1 MGLVIYVK
9 KALNITW
16 NILQVLIII
25 YVILITGFIFCEN
38 KYGFTEIGD
47 YTFNNVSK
55 LDTKNI
61 KNVKAGDLLIVKNTN
76 DLEAG
81 DIVYYYAAYNE
92 QYIIVSD
99 KVVSKKKD
107 RDTMIYTLNENDPF
121 MVSDSRVIGKYT
133 HNYRNLGKVLSVL
146 ESKNGFIFLVLL
158 PIMIV
163 FIYQVKQFLLLLRYE
178 KLEELKEEN
187 GEVID
192 DEVL

>member
-9 KALNITW
+9 KAFKIVW
-16 NILQVLIII
+16 NVVQVLIIF

-38 KYGFTEIGD
+38 KYGFTQIGD
-47 YTFNNVSK
+47 YTFNNVTK

-61 KNVKAGDLLIVKNTN
+61 KDVKAGDLLIVKTTD
-76 DLEAG
+76 DLEVG
-81 DIVYYYAAYNE
+81 DTIYYYAAYNE
-92 QYIIVSD
+92 QYVIVSD

-107 RDTMIYTLNENDPF
+107 RDTMVYTLNEDDPF
-121 MVSDSRVIGKYT
+121 IVSDSRVIGKYT
-133 HNYRNLGKVLSVL
+133 HKYHNLGKVLSVL

-163 FIYQVKQFLLLLRYE
+163 FIYQVQQFLLLLRYE
-178 KLEELKEEN
+178 KLEEIKEEN
-187 GEVID
+187 GEVVD